1 MAATPLRGAGSPAPY
16 RGASSARPAGTRP
29 PANLTKGLAAPRFL
43 LRMPGFYRRVKGKP
57 MAAEKEIE
65 VFETTAGQITD
76 VLKRLGVP
84 KERMVTVMIEPDDW
98 LTKARQESRRLVI
111 AAGLSDDDIDRL
123 IDQARTDVQPQLG

>member
-1 MAATPLRGAGSPAPY
+1 MAG
-16 RGASSARPAGTRP
+16 
-29 PANLTKGLAAPRFL
+29 
-43 LRMPGFYRRVKGKP
+43 
-57 MAAEKEIE
+57 KEIE

-98 LTKARQESRRLVI
+98 IAKARKASRPLVI

-123 IDQARTDVQPQLG
+123 IDQARAEVQPLLG